1 MKFLLS
7 VTVALAVA
15 SPLAAQQRRAPDPR
29 SMGGGDCRDNVYN
42 CADTPNPLPPPDTVW
57 IEEMTWMDVRDAIAA
72 GKTTAIVPTGGVE
85 PNGPWLALGK
95 HNYVLR
101 ATCDA
106 IARRLGDA
114 VCTPIIKLVP
124 EGAIEPPSG
133 HMRSPGTISL
143 RAETFEAVLTD
154 VAHSLK
160 MHGFRHIIFIG
171 DSGGNQ
177 RAQRAV
183 AETLNTRWGGDPVVA
198 HVQEYYDYASAA
210 RYMATRGVDASEAD
224 GLHDDPIVTLIM
236 FFADPRS
243 VRYDARVA
251 AGLATINGVSFADR
265 VQTLEWARELVEFR
279 ARQTAGAIRSTMANR
294 GTLPP
299 PPPRASAAGGG
310 ARPPR
315 PAPDPRTMG
324 GGDCRANAYNCSD
337 TPNPLP
343 AADTVWL
350 EEMTWMEV
358 RDALAAG
365 TTTAIVPT
373 GGIEP
378 NGPWLVTGKHNYVL
392 RANCDA
398 IARKLGNAVCAP
410 VIELVPEGQIEPAS
424 GHMRSPG
431 TLSLR
436 QETFEA
442 MLTDVAHSLK
452 MHGFTDIV
460 FIGDSGGNQRGQ
472 DNVAAALSTRWA
484 GEATVLH
491 VPEYYRAVDA
501 PDVLRGLGVTHADM
515 PADGLHDNPAITLNM
530 MLDDP
535 RSVRWAERVATRQAS
550 IDGVSIADLGRSLE
564 LAQAVAGARATRT
577 ADIIRARIA
586 GRSQ

>member
-15 SPLAAQQRRAPDPR
+15 GPLAAQQRRAPDPR

-57 IEEMTWMDVRDAIAA
+57 IEEMTWMDVRDALAA
-72 GKTTAIVPTGGVE
+72 GKTTAIVPTGGIE

-133 HMRSPGTISL
+133 HMRSPGTLSL

-210 RYMATRGVDASEAD
+210 RYMATRGVDAGEAD

-243 VRYDARVA
+243 VRYDSRVA

-299 PPPRASAAGGG
+299 TPPRASAAGGG

-343 AADTVWL
+343 PADTVWL

-398 IARKLGNAVCAP
+398 IARNLGNAVCAP

-460 FIGDSGGNQRGQ
+460 FIGDSGGNQQGQ
-472 DNVAAALSTRWA
+472 DNVAATLTSRWA
-484 GEATVLH
+484 GEAAVLH

-501 PDVLRGLGVTHADM
+501 PNVLRDLGVTHADM

-550 IDGVSIADLGRSLE
+550 IDGVSIAELGRSLE
-564 LAQAVAGARATRT
+564 LARAVAGARATRT